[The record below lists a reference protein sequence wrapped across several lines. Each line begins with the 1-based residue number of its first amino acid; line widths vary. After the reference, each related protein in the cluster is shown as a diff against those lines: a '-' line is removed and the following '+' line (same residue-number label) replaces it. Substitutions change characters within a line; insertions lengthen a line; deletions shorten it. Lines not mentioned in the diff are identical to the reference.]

1 MSDVAYLYKHHLTLS
16 LRLDLYQ
23 MLFFLQQPES
33 TFVSIFI
40 EKIISSMF
48 YSFQVINAF

>member
-1 MSDVAYLYKHHLTLS
+1 MSDVAYLYKHHLILL

-23 MLFFLQQPES
+23 MLFFFQQPES

-40 EKIISSMF
+40 EETISSMF
-48 YSFQVINAF
+48 SSFQVINAF